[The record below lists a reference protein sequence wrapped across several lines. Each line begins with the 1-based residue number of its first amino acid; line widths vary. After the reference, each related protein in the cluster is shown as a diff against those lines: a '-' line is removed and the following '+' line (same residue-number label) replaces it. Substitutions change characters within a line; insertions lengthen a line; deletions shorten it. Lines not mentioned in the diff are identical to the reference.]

1 MVDEQEDTGILDEI
15 EDPADETTD
24 QDIDGNDETDDDD
37 LAEGAEDDGDNAGED
52 SPASEDEQ
60 DEPADTQGAEKPKG
74 VKSRIDKLVREREDA
89 RREAAEKT
97 REAEHYRRL
106 AEEKAKTPPKE
117 DTRPQQGDFENY
129 DDYVEALADWKTRS
143 TTRQIMEEER
153 AQIRAEER
161 QRQVDEHFDAARKRI
176 PDFDEV
182 TRNATASDH
191 VLDIIGESDL
201 VAELAY
207 HLGKNPETVRKLDA
221 MSPTAAAREIGK
233 IEARIQ
239 DRLRSSQPPG
249 KQKNGSSPITPTKS
263 LGGGGSGKITKNPD
277 NMTPDEYFRWREE
290 GGGE

>member
-1 MVDEQEDTGILDEI
+1 MADEQEDTGILDEI

-52 SPASEDEQ
+52 SPASD
-60 DEPADTQGAEKPKG
+60 DGDADNQEAEKPKG

-117 DTRPQQGDFENY
+117 DKRPQQGDFENY
-129 DDYVEALADWKTRS
+129 DDYVEALSEWKTRS
-143 TTRQIMEEER
+143 TTRQVMEEER
-153 AQIRAEER
+153 AQVRAEER
-161 QRQVDEHFDAARKRI
+161 QRQVDERFEAARKRI
-176 PDFDEV
+176 SDFDEV
-182 TRNATASDH
+182 VDKGRAAEH
-191 VLDIIGESDL
+191 VIGIIGESDL

-207 HLGKNPETVRKLDA
+207 HLGKNPETARKLSA

-239 DRLRSSQPPG
+239 DRLKADQPPG
-249 KQKNGSSPITPTKS
+249 KKKNSSPSITPTKY

-277 NMTPDEYFRWREE
+277 NMSPDEYFRWREE